1 MKNNI
6 VIVLI
11 FLVNLIG
18 LYLIIDLAN
27 YDEATAYLE
36 NGIKKAS
43 LGKPLVF
50 LLFAII
56 GNILFL
62 AYSFYQNRKNDS
74 PKKH

>member
-27 YDEATAYLE
+27 YDEATGALTPV
-36 NGIKKAS
+36 
-43 LGKPLVF
+43 LDRHLRRVP
-50 LLFAII
+50 
-56 GNILFL
+56 FL
-62 AYSFYQNRKNDS
+62 AEAV
-74 PKKH
+74 